1 MDLDYMPNALS
12 MLAAIILFLSA
23 RICRPSQ
30 ALGRLC
36 SVNNAQVM
44 EELLVLVEKQAQ
56 MVT

>member
-1 MDLDYMPNALS
+1 MHNALS

-44 EELLVLVEKQAQ
+44 EELLVMVEKQAQ